1 MVAKHDRL
9 TARRAAPT
17 TELNPRSQAHPIP
30 GWMSPA
36 PVDEAAERSSTR
48 APVPFVVTS
57 DPPDETQ
64 GAAPTDQPGA
74 TDGTTPDRDQ
84 AAGTGAAAAAPTHA
98 WTAEEQ
104 PYDRLDCP
112 ACGTIFRELPAKAGS
127 CPACG
132 ATIDLLTCPDGVRHL
147 LTAADVEAFDGDWG
161 GLHARRE
168 REEIQRR
175 NTIALQA
182 RRATLASYVE
192 LGFRLFELR
201 TTTGAC
207 ATCVAAAARTYRPKT
222 APALP
227 IAGCLNDL
235 CRCVFAPARPSA
247 ARR

>member
-1 MVAKHDRL
+1 M
-9 TARRAAPT
+9 
-17 TELNPRSQAHPIP
+17 P
-30 GWMSPA
+30 GWTSAA
-36 PVDEAAERSSTR
+36 PVDEAAERDSTR
-48 APVPFVVTS
+48 EPVPFVVTS
-57 DPPDETQ
+57 DPPDETLA
-64 GAAPTDQPGA
+64 AAPSTPPDA
-74 TDGTTPDRDQ
+74 ADGTAPTEDRAPGSIAP
-84 AAGTGAAAAAPTHA
+84 AAVPTHA

-112 ACGTIFRELPAKAGS
+112 ACGTIFRELPAAAGS

-132 ATIDLLTCPDGVRHL
+132 AAIDVLTCPDGVRHL

-161 GLHARRE
+161 VLHARRQ
-168 REEIQRR
+168 REEVQRR

-182 RRATLASYVE
+182 RRATLAAYVE

-227 IAGCLNDL
+227 IAGCLNDI

>member
-1 MVAKHDRL
+1 MAKLKRL
-9 TARRAAPT
+9 TGRQPEPT
-17 TELNPRSQAHPIP
+17 AELNPRSQAHPIP
-30 GWMSPA
+30 GWTAAA
-36 PVDEAAERSSTR
+36 PVEAAAEPGVTR
-48 APVPFVVTS
+48 DPVPFVVTS

-64 GAAPTDQPGA
+64 AAAPSVTPDA
-74 TDGTTPDRDQ
+74 ADGTAPAEDQ
-84 AAGTGAAAAAPTHA
+84 APGQVAPAAPPTHA

-132 ATIDLLTCPDGVRHL
+132 ATIDVLTCPEGVRHL

-161 GLHARRE
+161 VLHARRQ
-168 REEIQRR
+168 REEMQRR

-182 RRATLASYVE
+182 RRATLAAYVE

-227 IAGCLNDL
+227 IAGCLNDI